1 MEGKGA
7 RKSKKRDA
15 NFLRD
20 EKISLIRA
28 VEARPCMWLTT
39 HKKHFDKIA
48 VKRAWESVAAEIN
61 KEVNE
66 CRDAW
71 TSLRDS
77 LRYHRNKLAKSG
89 SAGGSDFGEP
99 RVKES
104 VDWRFAEH
112 MAFLP
117 VNTLERRAK
126 SSSFTFVDSPAC
138 SPDACSSPVPNKIEE
153 ISIPACSDDD
163 TWLAEDDVEA
173 SKSTSYS
180 YSNSS
185 KRLKAEEPTSSTT
198 DGLAGLLG
206 DYLKNKKKTRA
217 VFPFWDKLLSKLPE
231 DVATATEVEITNLL
245 FSKVQQ
251 EVKEELPYDY

>member
-1 MEGKGA
+1 MEGK

-15 NFLRD
+15 NFRSD
-20 EKISLIRA
+20 EKISLIKA
-28 VEARPCMWLTT
+28 VEARPCMWLITD
-39 HKKHFDKIA
+39 KKHFDKIA
-48 VKRAWESVAAEIN
+48 LKRAWESVAAEMN

-77 LRYHRNKLAKSG
+77 LRYHRSKLAKSG

-99 RVKES
+99 RVKEC
-104 VDWRFAEH
+104 VDWQFAEH

-117 VNTLERRAK
+117 VNTLERRTK
-126 SSSFTFVDSPAC
+126 TSCFTFVDSPAC
-138 SPDACSSPVPNKIEE
+138 SPDECSSPVPKIEE

-163 TWLAEDDVEA
+163 TWLSEDDVEA
-173 SKSTSYS
+173 CKSTSYS

-185 KRLKAEEPTSSTT
+185 KRPKAEEPTSSTT

-251 EVKEELPYDY
+251 EELQYDY